1 MLENWNQK
9 CGNELQ
15 NHSQPHNFLRNHV
28 EKSHKF
34 VEHKKEQLNGVD
46 TAITFCIDETQ
57 MRQIKDRFDVI
68 WRKGFLCRNDFT
80 IFTLID
86 GDAMKLLEFWISDP
100 LPF

>member
-15 NHSQPHNFLRNHV
+15 NHSQPHNFLRIHV

-34 VEHKKEQLNGVD
+34 VEHKNEQLNGVD

-68 WRKGFLCRNDFT
+68 WRKGFFVEMLSQFLS
-80 IFTLID
+80 LI
-86 GDAMKLLEFWISDP
+86 GGGAMKVLNF
-100 LPF
+100 